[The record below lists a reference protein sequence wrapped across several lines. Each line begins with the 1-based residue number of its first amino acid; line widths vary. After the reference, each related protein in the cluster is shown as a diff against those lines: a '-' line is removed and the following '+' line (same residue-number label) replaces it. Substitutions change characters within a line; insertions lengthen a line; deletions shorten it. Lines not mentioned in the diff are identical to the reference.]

1 MKATYPSGRLIPIPD
16 CYIEI
21 PDLLPNAPIPMT
33 ILPDISDGKSA
44 TYSDESGI
52 GRSVPFKSYTNSDNR
67 SISWTIHWV
76 LCNDGDQ
83 EQVLQWIR
91 ALEACV
97 YPQDG
102 DVDIPYYPPPIC
114 KLRCGKLLAS
124 SDVGPI
130 CAVLKSYSIKYDP
143 SVPWDDK
150 NLLPFKLDMDLQ
162 FDVIYNQAEL
172 PGASQILQ
180 SGY

>member
-1 MKATYPSGRLIPIPD
+1 MKATLPSGVLVPIPD
-16 CYIEI
+16 CFIDI
-21 PDLLPNAPIPMT
+21 PDLSITIPMK

-52 GRSVPFKSYTNSDNR
+52 GRSMPFKSYTNSDNR
-67 SISWTIHWV
+67 SIGWTIHWV
-76 LCNDGDQ
+76 ICKDGDQ
-83 EQVLQWIR
+83 ENIIEWMR

-102 DVDIPYYPPPIC
+102 DGRATPYAPPPIC
-114 KLRCGKLLAS
+114 KLQCGELLS
-124 SDVGPI
+124 SKDAGPI

-143 SVPWDDK
+143 SVPWDEES
-150 NLLPFKLDMDLQ
+150 LLPYKLDIDLQ

-172 PGASQILQ
+172 PGAMKILE